1 MSVEQKFSNN
11 IAKKNLLNLLYL
23 SCAILPSETVRLV
36 GANSRCAGRVEVLH
50 DGQWGTVNN
59 VGWEMADAAVVC
71 RELGCGEAL
80 SAPKSA
86 HFGEGTGEIWISE
99 LQCTGSESTLTNC
112 RFNGWG
118 INANHAE
125 DAGVVCSGKLI

>member
-1 MSVEQKFSNN
+1 MSVDIKFLSN
-11 IAKKNLLNLLYL
+11 IVKKYLKIFLYFF
-23 SCAILPSETVRLV
+23 CAILPSETVRLV

-50 DGQWGTVNN
+50 DGQWGTVWDD
-59 VGWEMADAAVVC
+59 GWDMVDAAVVC
-71 RELGCGEAL
+71 REFGCGEAL

-86 HFGEGTGEIWISE
+86 HFGEGTGEIWISD

-118 INANHAE
+118 IEANHAE

>member
-1 MSVEQKFSNN
+1 MSVEQKFLNN
-11 IAKKNLLNLLYL
+11 IAKKFLLNLLYL
-23 SCAILPSETVRLV
+23 SCVILPSETVRLV

-50 DGQWGTVNN
+50 EGQWGTVNN
-59 VGWEMADAAVVC
+59 VGWELADAAVVC

-80 SAPKSA
+80 SAPTSV

-125 DAGVVCSGKLI
+125 DAGVVCSGKVI

>member
-1 MSVEQKFSNN
+1 M
-11 IAKKNLLNLLYL
+11 
-23 SCAILPSETVRLV
+23 RLV
-36 GANSRCAGRVEVLH
+36 GANGRCAGRVEVLH

-59 VGWEMADAAVVC
+59 VGWELADAAVVC

-80 SAPKSA
+80 SAPTSV

-125 DAGVVCSGKLI
+125 DAGVVCSGKVIWTYFIITHLFSPTEFQDGYKFSLHIKYE

>member
-1 MSVEQKFSNN
+1 M
-11 IAKKNLLNLLYL
+11 
-23 SCAILPSETVRLV
+23 RLV

-59 VGWEMADAAVVC
+59 VGWELADAAVVC

-118 INANHAE
+118 INANHSE